1 MSIED
6 LVKKAN
12 LTAPQVDALVAAI
25 KQAMMKEVR
34 NLAEERGE
42 SGYDQEGPPEP
53 IPGGNL
59 QTDPNMQPQ
68 GPPPGIL
75 GPQMGPPGMPPGGQP
90 QMPQPD
96 EIIRRQML
104 QAAQRGMQ
112 PGILNRMGG

>member
-6 LVKKAN
+6 LVKNAN

-25 KQAMMKEVR
+25 KQAMMKEVMKQ
-34 NLAEERGE
+34 AEERGE
-42 SGYDQEGPPEP
+42 RGYDQEGPPQP
-53 IPGGNL
+53 MPPNSVDPG
-59 QTDPNMQPQ
+59 MQPQ
-68 GPPPGIL
+68 MPGPP
-75 GPQMGPPGMPPGGQP
+75 GPQMGPPGGQP
-90 QMPQPD
+90 QPQMPPPQPQPD